1 MVEELARDYAGKVK
15 VAKMNVDENAKTPA
29 KYGIRA
35 IPTLII
41 FKAVRWWSR
50 SPGSLPLH
58 YRKRLEKSPVALGA
72 HVCLDYDLIIIGGG
86 PAGLTAGIYAG
97 RARLCALLLEKLIHG
112 GQMMTTDLIENYPG
126 FPEGITGFELSD
138 RMRKQAERFK
148 LLIKDG
154 EVLEIIPG
162 KPLHTVVLEDRR
174 VTTPAIVIALRG
186 QIQALRGPG
195 EDKLAGHGVSF
206 CATCDGALYR
216 GHEIAMV
223 GGGDNALTEV
233 LFLERFAK
241 KIHLIHR
248 RDQFRGCKYLQE
260 RVLEM
265 EKVQVHLDTVVTE
278 CKGQS
283 ELEAL
288 ELRNVKTGELS
299 TLPVTGVLHRHRHGT
314 QYWLAKESPPL
325 G

>member
-1 MVEELARDYAGKVK
+1 MSSWE
-15 VAKMNVDENAKTPA
+15 
-29 KYGIRA
+29 
-35 IPTLII
+35 
-41 FKAVRWWSR
+41 
-50 SPGSLPLH
+50 
-58 YRKRLEKSPVALGA
+58 
-72 HVCLDYDLIIIGGG
+72 YDLVIIGGG

-97 RARLCALLLEKLIHG
+97 RARLCAILLEKLIHG
-112 GQMMTTDLIENYPG
+112 GQMMTTDLSENYPG

-148 LLIKDG
+148 LLIKNT
-154 EVLEIIPG
+154 EVQEIIPG
-162 KPLHTVVLEDRR
+162 NPVHTVVLEDRR
-174 VTTPAIVIALRG
+174 LTTPAIIIASGAKYKHLG
-186 QIQALRGPG
+186 VPG
-195 EDKLAGHGVSF
+195 EDKLTGHGVSY

-248 RDQFRGCKYLQE
+248 RDPFRAAKYLQE
-260 RVLEM
+260 RILEM
-265 EKVQVHLDTVVTE
+265 EKVQVHWDTVVTA
-278 CKGQS
+278 CKGHS

-288 ELRNVKTGELS
+288 ELRNVKTQEVSL
-299 TLPVTGVLHRHRHGT
+299 LPVTGAFIAIGMEPNTAWLGDLLPLDEWGFIVTDPAMGT
-314 QYWLAKESPPL
+314 PIPGVFAAGDVRSKWERQISTAVGDGTVAAIAVERYLETLKN

>member
-1 MVEELARDYAGKVK
+1 MVSWD
-15 VAKMNVDENAKTPA
+15 
-29 KYGIRA
+29 
-35 IPTLII
+35 
-41 FKAVRWWSR
+41 
-50 SPGSLPLH
+50 
-58 YRKRLEKSPVALGA
+58 
-72 HVCLDYDLIIIGGG
+72 CDLIIIGGG

-97 RARLCALLLEKLIHG
+97 RARLCAVLLEKLIHG
-112 GQMMTTDLIENYPG
+112 GQMMTTDMIENYPG

-148 LLIKDG
+148 LEIKNT

-162 KPLHTVVLEDRR
+162 NPLHTVVTEDHKA
-174 VTTPAIVIALRG
+174 TTPTIIIASGARYKHLG
-186 QIQALRGPG
+186 VPG
-195 EDKLAGHGVSF
+195 EDKLTGHGVSY

-248 RDQFRGCKYLQE
+248 RDQFRAAKYLQE
-260 RVLEM
+260 RIFEM
-265 EKVQVHLDTVVTE
+265 EKVQVHWDTVVTA
-278 CKGQS
+278 CKGNF

-288 ELRNVKTGELS
+288 ELRNVKTGEPS
-299 TLPVTGVLHRHRHGT
+299 TLPVTGAFIAIGMVPNTAWLGDLLPLDQWGFILTDPVMATSIPGIFAAGDVRSKWERQISTAVGDGT
-314 QYWLAKESPPL
+314 IAAIAVERYLEILKR